1 MWTGYGILF
10 LVPDM
15 MSHGY
20 CSMSEWF
27 DVIYITK
34 NGCINYTR
42 VRIFK
47 RKLVGSLL
55 FYHHVLGRVFLPELN
70 FCVGDNN

>member
-1 MWTGYGILF
+1 MWTSYGILF

-27 DVIYITK
+27 DVIYVTE

-42 VRIFK
+42 VGARTAEK
-47 RKLVGSLL
+47 K
-55 FYHHVLGRVFLPELN
+55 
-70 FCVGDNN
+70 